1 MRHLPFSF
9 GFTRNVAREMKRL
22 AEALDAGLPAEY
34 LFAEPFCFPRWLY
47 IRIANSGWQKMARAN
62 GLNPE
67 ELLRKIP
74 ADPGDSPE

>member
-22 AEALDAGLPAEY
+22 AEALDAGLPAED

-62 GLNPE
+62 GLDPE
-67 ELLRKIP
+67 ELFRKIP